1 MNNLKNNVSDIVE
14 ILKKGGVAIF
24 PTDTVYGI
32 GALPDK
38 EAVRRLYRIKKR
50 DFSKKIIALIDNPD
64 KLKVLTSETEENID
78 RIKKV
83 IEEYWPGELTIIFKA
98 NEMFTK
104 KFDDGLK
111 TVGIR
116 IPQNKTAIEIIK
128 NTGGIVLTTSAN
140 ISGEKS
146 VTDIKDISE
155 VLLEEIDGIITDSS
169 RLTGVPSTIIKYEE
183 GKIELL
189 RKGNINIEKIKK
201 LMKG

>member
-1 MNNLKNNVSDIVE
+1 M
-14 ILKKGGVAIF
+14 
-24 PTDTVYGI
+24 YGI
-32 GALPDK
+32 GALPNK
-38 EAVRRLYRIKKR
+38 ESVRRLYKIKKR
-50 DFSKKIIALIDNPD
+50 DFSKKIIALIDSTD

-83 IEEYWPGELTIIFKA
+83 IQEYWPGELTIIFKA
-98 NEMFTK
+98 NEMFTE
-104 KFDDGLK
+104 KFDEDLK

-155 VLLEEIDGIITDSS
+155 VLLEEVDGIITDNS

-183 GKIELL
+183 GRIELL
-189 RKGNINIEKIKK
+189 REGNINIEKIKK

>member
-1 MNNLKNNVSDIVE
+1 MNNLKNNINDIVE

-32 GALPDK
+32 GALPNK
-38 EAVRRLYRIKKR
+38 ESLRRLYKIKKR

-78 RIKKV
+78 RINKV
-83 IEEYWPGELTIIFKA
+83 IEECWPGELTIIFKA

-155 VLLEEIDGIITDSS
+155 VLLEEVDGIITDRSS
-169 RLTGVPSTIIKYEE
+169 FHNY
-183 GKIELL
+183 KI
-189 RKGNINIEKIKK
+189 
-201 LMKG
+201 

>member
-1 MNNLKNNVSDIVE
+1 MNNLKNNINDIVE

-32 GALPDK
+32 GALPNK
-38 EAVRRLYRIKKR
+38 ESLRRLYKMKKR

-83 IEEYWPGELTIIFKA
+83 IEECWPGELTIIFKA
-98 NEMFTK
+98 NEEFTE
-104 KFDDGLK
+104 KFDSGLK

-116 IPQNKTAIEIIK
+116 IPKNRTAIDIIK

-155 VLLEEIDGIITDSS
+155 VLLEEVDGIITDSS

-189 RKGNINIEKIKK
+189 REGNIDIEKIKK

>member
-1 MNNLKNNVSDIVE
+1 MNNLKNNINDIVE

-32 GALPDK
+32 GALPNK
-38 EAVRRLYRIKKR
+38 ESLRRLYKMKKR

-78 RIKKV
+78 SIKKV

-98 NEMFTK
+98 NEMFTE

-116 IPQNKTAIEIIK
+116 IPRNKTAIEIIK

-140 ISGEKS
+140 ISGE
-146 VTDIKDISE
+146 
-155 VLLEEIDGIITDSS
+155 
-169 RLTGVPSTIIKYEE
+169 
-183 GKIELL
+183 
-189 RKGNINIEKIKK
+189 
-201 LMKG
+201 